1 MNTNYYLN
9 ELSKRVFELEKKIIL
24 LEKKLEVF
32 VND

>member
-9 ELSKRVFELEKKIIL
+9 ELSKRVFDLEKKIIF

>member
-9 ELSKRVFELEKKIIL
+9 ELSKRVFDLEKKIIL
-24 LEKKLEVF
+24 LEKKLEVL

>member
-24 LEKKLEVF
+24 LEKKLEVLA
-32 VND
+32 ND

>member
-9 ELSKRVFELEKKIIL
+9 ELSKRVFDLEKKILL
-24 LEKKLEVF
+24 LEKKLEVL

>member
-24 LEKKLEVF
+24 LEKKLEVL